1 MPFWVP
7 SRRPPLAHSYGVLLR
22 PGGAATGDGAW
33 MLERLFRVV
42 KNVAAL
48 IFTAFLLLLL

>member
-22 PGGAATGDGAW
+22 PGGAATGDAAW
-33 MLERLFRVV
+33 RLEWLCGVV

-48 IFTAFLLLLL
+48 LFIAFLLLLS

>member
-22 PGGAATGDGAW
+22 PGGAATGDAAW